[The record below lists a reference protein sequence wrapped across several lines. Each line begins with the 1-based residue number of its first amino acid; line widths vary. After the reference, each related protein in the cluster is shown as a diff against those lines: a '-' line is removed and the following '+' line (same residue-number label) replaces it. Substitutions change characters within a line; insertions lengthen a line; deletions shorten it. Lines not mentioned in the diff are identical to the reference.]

1 MNTKLNAK
9 FVSALTLALATLAA
23 GNAQTVDPAAPKTR
37 AQVKAELL
45 EAQRTGDIIMG
56 GEQGWKLNELF
67 PGRYPRREKAE

>member
-1 MNTKLNAK
+1 MNIKLNTR
-9 FVSALTLALATLAA
+9 FVSAFTLALATLAA
-23 GNAQTVDPAAPKTR
+23 GNAQTADPAAPKTR
-37 AQVKAELL
+37 AQVNAELL